1 MRIAACLALLA
12 VAALLA
18 PRGGAEEELNGG
30 ILGTW
35 RLVSREMI
43 DRKLRPPP
51 HLVGL
56 LTYTKEFRNFNVSWA
71 DAQGKRFTIASIRKY
86 SLTGEAY
93 AETSLHDLVH
103 DELGG
108 KPVRYE
114 AANAKGS
121 AGAMHTEEGVEFQLP
136 LFGEPYLVFRGDT
149 MTATREGEFIDHW
162 ERVK

>member
-1 MRIAACLALLA
+1 MRIATLFVLLA

-18 PRGGAEEELNGG
+18 PRGGAAEELNAG

-35 RLVSREMI
+35 RLVSREMA
-43 DRKLRPPP
+43 DKKLRPPP

-71 DAQGKRFTIASIRKY
+71 DAQGKRFTLASISKY
-86 SLTGEAY
+86 TLTREAY
-93 AETSLHDLVH
+93 AETSLHYLVH
-103 DELGG
+103 DEIGG
-108 KPVRYE
+108 KALRYE
-114 AANAKGS
+114 PANAKGS
-121 AGAMHTEEGVEFQLP
+121 AGAMHTDEGVELQLP
-136 LFGEPYLVFRGDT
+136 LHGEPYLVFRGET